1 MSRNT
6 LIETY
11 KTNLSET
18 GLTSWYG
25 LIGASLSVGAP
36 LIGTM
41 NPAMAIISA
50 AVPLLAR
57 WNQTS
62 EISSEHHDVGAER
75 FHYYAQSAIKAIV
88 NIGMLVATYSIG
100 VQLGQAAC
108 FLFLISFCASKFI
121 NLGDASPIKHIED
134 FFSKKQKVY
143 PENRHNFFSSLSAN
157 ASDTLKATFYG
168 LIAIATQFPLP
179 YIGQVTEV
187 VASMLFVAPL
197 TAKISQIN
205 TMKNDLEEHQVKQY
219 RSKALVSTVMDIL
232 VGLGLFA
239 SATAL
244 QLDKIAILA
253 VLTGWTTAKLTSGG
267 ENSPI
272 HYVHNFF
279 NKIAKADA
287 NSNRL
292 NHGSADRVQDRANG
306 QLSFN
311 AN

>member
-1 MSRNT
+1 MSRET
-6 LIETY
+6 LFKTY

-18 GLTSWYG
+18 GLTAWYG

-41 NPAMAIISA
+41 NPAMAMISA
-50 AVPLLAR
+50 AVPLFAR

-62 EISSEHHDVGAER
+62 EISSEHPGVGDDS

-88 NIGMLVATYSIG
+88 NIGMLAATYSIG

-121 NLGDASPIKHIED
+121 NLGDSSPIKHIED
-134 FFSKKQKVY
+134 FFSSKQKEH

-205 TMKNDLEEHQVKQY
+205 TMKNDLAEPLVKQY
-219 RSKALVSTVMDIL
+219 RAKALVSTVMDIL

-267 ENSPI
+267 EKSPI
-272 HYVHNFF
+272 HHVHNFF
-279 NKIAKADA
+279 NRITGADA
-287 NSNRL
+287 DSNRSNSMSEDGVIYNAL
-292 NHGSADRVQDRANG
+292 N
-306 QLSFN
+306 
-311 AN
+311 